1 MSNAEDRFAE
11 WTRREAAGYNRL
23 PDPAPASVDRM
34 WEGIRGSVA
43 ETVSSYGPSAPGS
56 RLSAAETRR
65 GGRSVANYVWSAG
78 IAAALVFGIGIG
90 RWTAEGTRPTAED
103 ARRPEA
109 TTAATARSSTA
120 PVAPAAVVDHL
131 ANTVVFLASF
141 REDARTG
148 RVQDDVRERGR
159 DLLTTTQILMDSPA
173 SQDPRMRAL
182 LEDLELV
189 LAQIA
194 QLNARRG
201 VEEARIATEAM
212 KQRDILPRL
221 RTVVPQGALDE
232 SVTAAAAGN

>member
-1 MSNAEDRFAE
+1 MSNSEDKFAE

-23 PDPAPASVDRM
+23 PDPAPEAMDRM
-34 WEGIRGSVA
+34 WESIQGSVE
-43 ETVSSYGPSAPGS
+43 ETVSEYGPAGYGL
-56 RLSAAETRR
+56 RAAGRGPAQPAARR
-65 GGRSVANYVWSAG
+65 PQRFYWSAG

-90 RWTAEGTRPTAED
+90 RWTAPGTERLVPAPPGDTTQPPAV
-103 ARRPEA
+103 A
-109 TTAATARSSTA
+109 TS
-120 PVAPAAVVDHL
+120 APAAVVDHL
-131 ANTVVFLASF
+131 ARTVVFLASF

-148 RVQDDVRERGR
+148 RLEDDVRERGR

-194 QLNARRG
+194 QLNERRG

-232 SVTAAAAGN
+232 SVTAAGDGN